1 MWIEFLGGVGSGK
14 SSLASSLRERF
25 EMAGVPVNSPQEA
38 LDFRLAQSLPKAIL
52 DGRTRQGARRVVH
65 AGLQMRFSV
74 KHPKLVWQAWSA
86 SQNLRHLPGW
96 HRKIIL
102 SLFLEVAGWYEGL
115 SYRVPSKRMIV
126 VDEGLA
132 HRSIN
137 LFAWQTGDLDLK
149 MIQKYLKNLPE
160 VPLTILVYAPTQV
173 CLERAY
179 NRGLPA
185 RLRGKDPHTIRRFI
199 ENSHTVASL
208 AAEIL
213 TSQGRSIIT
222 ADNSSGLELSIA
234 TLCDQ
239 ITETALFQ
247 KHAIRPCKTSLMQ
260 IAENETL

>member
-14 SSLASSLRERF
+14 SSLASSLKERF
-25 EMAGVPVNSPQEA
+25 KMAEVPVGSPQEA
-38 LDFRLAQSLPKAIL
+38 LDFSLTQSLPKVIL
-52 DGRTRQGARRVVH
+52 DARTRHTARRVIL
-65 AGLQMRFSV
+65 ASLQMRFSL
-74 KHPKLVWQAWSA
+74 KHPNLVWQAWNA
-86 SQNLRHLPGW
+86 SQKLRHLPGW

-102 SLFLEVAGWYEGL
+102 KLFFEVAGWYEGL
-115 SYRVPSKRMIV
+115 SYTVPSKSMIV

-137 LFAWQTGDLDLK
+137 LFAWQLGDLNLR
-149 MIQKYLKNLPE
+149 MIQAYIENLPE
-160 VPLTILVYAPTQV
+160 VPLTILVYAPMQV

-179 NRGLPA
+179 DRGLPA

-208 AAEIL
+208 AGEIL
-213 TSQGRSIIT
+213 TSQGRSVIR
-222 ADNSSGLELSIA
+222 ADNSSGLDRSIA
-234 TLCDQ
+234 MLCRQ

-247 KHAIRPCKTSLMQ
+247 EHSLRPYETSLIQ